1 MNDTTPNSGST
12 PPSSDTCD
20 RCGATIR
27 VGEWPFCPHGF
38 GQSNVIGDEIDEWN
52 ENVGDHPVHFT
63 SRIEKRR
70 YLNEKGLE
78 EFVRHV
84 PRPDGKRPST
94 TRWI

>member
-1 MNDTTPNSGST
+1 MEEGTDR
-12 PPSSDTCD
+12 CD

-38 GQSNVIGDEIDEWN
+38 GVNNVVDDTIIGGERN
-52 ENVGDHPVHFT
+52 ENVAHEPVTFY
-63 SRIEKRR
+63 SKSEKRR
-70 YLNEKGLE
+70 YLREHNLQ

-84 PRPDGKRPST
+84 PRPDDKRPST